1 GVVGQLADE
10 LVEEI
15 APRHGP
21 QGGAHLAFVEDGRSA
36 GAGGVGERVGG
47 DPWYCPELA
56 DTLTLGGG
64 TPPPKGV
71 RTGGSEVE
79 TAVPR
84 RLPRRGRAA
93 GARRAA
99 ADAGGQGPGGAPRHP
114 ARLGQAG
121 GYRI

>member
-1 GVVGQLADE
+1 GRAPAPNASATGGVT
-10 LVEEI
+10 
-15 APRHGP
+15 APRR
-21 QGGAHLAFVEDGRSA
+21 GGARGAERLLEHPQDGVADA
-36 GAGGVGERVGG
+36 GLRW
-47 DPWYCPELA
+47 DCPELA